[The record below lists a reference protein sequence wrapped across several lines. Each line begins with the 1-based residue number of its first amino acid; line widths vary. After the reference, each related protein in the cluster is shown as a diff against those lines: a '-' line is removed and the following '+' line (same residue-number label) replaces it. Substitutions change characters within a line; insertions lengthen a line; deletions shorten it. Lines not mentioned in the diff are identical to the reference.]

1 MTSPNPSLDDDEK
14 PLDPAAAR
22 IVAKVRLLMMI
33 AGATML
39 IGIGAIFAVIGYRV
53 FRSEGSAP
61 APVATAPA
69 APNAAAAAAADV
81 AATLPKGARVSA
93 VAIGGDRLAVTI
105 ESAGGTEIRLFELT
119 GLRPAGRLRLSPEP

>member
-1 MTSPNPSLDDDEK
+1 MNNPKPALDDDEK

-22 IVAKVRLLMMI
+22 IVAKVRMLMMI

-61 APVATAPA
+61 APAAVSTAA
-69 APNAAAAAAADV
+69 MAEVTAS
-81 AATLPKGARVSA
+81 LPRGSRITA
-93 VAIGGDRLAVTI
+93 VTVGGDRLAVTV
-105 ESAGGTEIRLFELT
+105 ETGTGTEIRLFELAT
-119 GLRPAGRLRLSPEP
+119 LRPTGRLRLSVEP